1 MQRRIAKATT
11 WQKGQLEKTLQ
22 NHLAK
27 SIKDWAFPIQ
37 FHQNQSH
44 PALPETWGGSGLTRL
59 GHQGVNCGGMGRFWS
74 RHGFP
79 DACQK
84 IAWPK
89 VT

>member
-1 MQRRIAKATT
+1 VTT
-11 WQKGQLEKTLQ
+11 WQKGQLEKTHQ
-22 NHLAK
+22 SHLAK
-27 SIKDWAFPIQ
+27 SIEGWAFPIQ

-44 PALPETWGGSGLTRL
+44 PALPEMWGGSGLTQL
-59 GHQGVNCGGMGRFWS
+59 GRHGVNCGSMGRFWS

-79 DACQK
+79 DARQK